1 LAAKTENTLKHAYTP
16 YGSKQHFIGTCVFAA
31 VIFMLLALTIPFARA
46 QTPPTVEQVQ
56 EQANGIISAL
66 RTQRDDANDRLAQAM
81 AANAKLTRDLDA
93 AKKAAEPKKDD
104 AK

>member
-1 LAAKTENTLKHAYTP
+1 MKLSYILIPAL
-16 YGSKQHFIGTCVFAA
+16 
-31 VIFMLLALTIPFARA
+31 LLAGPALAQSRTIE
-46 QTPPTVEQVQ
+46 TPGSERTVSTDPSRPAVSQGPTAEQI
-56 EQANGIISAL
+56 EYANGIISAL
-66 RTQRDDANDRLAQAM
+66 RQQRDDANDRLAQAM